1 MKNIKIGPV
10 SLYLLWVFICLSL
23 WLLIPLLSA
32 GSDSSAQAPFVI
44 GFYVVVALILGLF
57 IISILNMFLFRD
69 WVKKF
74 WYVNGTIS
82 VVLGLVIAYFL
93 LKMLTL

>member
-1 MKNIKIGPV
+1 MKNMKVGPV
-10 SLYLLWVFICLSL
+10 KLYLLWIGICLSF
-23 WLLIPLLSA
+23 WLLVPFLSA
-32 GSDSSAQAPFVI
+32 GSDSSAQVPFVI
-44 GFYVVVALILGLF
+44 GVYVVVALILGLF